1 MRTYA
6 GFQVPGLFS
15 YNVRLRKRQNN
26 RMKRGLYP
34 KEIVEMVNHDNQE
47 EDIDK
52 LGDLENMEE
61 SLQSLWQDLGF
72 QCCTRCP
79 KKNSAVALL

>member
-1 MRTYA
+1 
-6 GFQVPGLFS
+6 
-15 YNVRLRKRQNN
+15 
-26 RMKRGLYP
+26 
-34 KEIVEMVNHDNQE
+34 MVNHDNQE

-79 KKNSAVALL
+79 KKNSAVALLQQQASQVTTT

>member
-1 MRTYA
+1 
-6 GFQVPGLFS
+6 
-15 YNVRLRKRQNN
+15 
-26 RMKRGLYP
+26 
-34 KEIVEMVNHDNQE
+34 MVNHDNQE

-61 SLQSLWQDLGF
+61 FLQSLWQDLGF

-79 KKNSAVALL
+79 KKNSSSSSAVAAGYCTIFLGHLVDFKSYLHNCGHL

>member
-1 MRTYA
+1 
-6 GFQVPGLFS
+6 
-15 YNVRLRKRQNN
+15 
-26 RMKRGLYP
+26 
-34 KEIVEMVNHDNQE
+34 MVNHDNQE

-79 KKNSAVALL
+79 KKNSAVALLYQQATALFFWDTL